1 MEKSDFKAETSVKKI
16 FLTSCFM
23 TSVIG
28 IIFLCQAFAYAG
40 ANPCDFIHSPTC
52 ENTTKS
58 RFENSVVNVIIIPG
72 FCTFTFAVFTS
83 VFLLSLKD
91 RSKVLNELSTK
102 KNSKRKVNN

>member
-1 MEKSDFKAETSVKKI
+1 MKKSTFKAETSVIKI

-40 ANPCDFIHSPTC
+40 ANPCDLIYSPSC

-58 RFENSVVNVIIIPG
+58 SFENSVVNVVIIPG
-72 FCTFTFAVFTS
+72 FCGFTFAVFTS

-91 RSKVLNELSTK
+91 RSKELK
-102 KNSKRKVNN
+102 KLSSKKKTP